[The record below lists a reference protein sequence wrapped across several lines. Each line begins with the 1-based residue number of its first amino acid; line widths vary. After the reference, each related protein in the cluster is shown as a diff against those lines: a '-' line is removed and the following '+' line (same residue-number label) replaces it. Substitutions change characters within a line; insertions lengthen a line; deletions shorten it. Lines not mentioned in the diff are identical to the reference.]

1 MYLNLIF
8 LWLDLWIYI
17 THNSE
22 IELQKYTE
30 YISPIY
36 DRNNQLW
43 VLIIS
48 IIDI

>member
-36 DRNNQLW
+36 DKKLW